1 MDSSN
6 QVSLE
11 AQREIDVRCDA
22 FESKWRSGDA
32 PRLSDFLEE
41 VAEGLRGPL
50 LRELLV
56 IEFQY
61 RRSPDGKSASDQELI
76 EAHPELEEELVKQL
90 AALRKSGEA
99 MGGVALSADTI
110 ETIVVGSKQGIDS
123 AGLHIRCPHCNN
135 PVELLDDSVD
145 KDVTCV
151 SCGSTFNLI
160 EEDNSPE
167 ARMSGRKLGR
177 FQLIEQLGVGGFG
190 SVWKARDEEL
200 DRFVAVKIPR
210 RAGLE
215 RPETQLFFREART
228 VAQLRHP
235 NIVPIHEIGRDQEN
249 GTIYIVSELVY
260 GSSLADW
267 MKDRHCNTREI
278 AELSV
283 PICDALNHAHA
294 QGVIHRDLKP
304 SNVMIDEQDH
314 PFVMD
319 FGLAKREVGEITMT
333 LDGHIVGTPAYMS
346 PEQARGEA
354 HWTDRRTDIYSLG
367 VMLYELAAGELP
379 YRGNAQMQVQQRLTN
394 DAPDPRNLN
403 RHIPAD
409 FATICLKCLERDPNG
424 RYESAEA
431 VGNELRRYL
440 RGEPIRAR
448 PVSRLERT
456 LRWCK
461 RYPLAATTVGLG
473 VFLAIAGPI
482 AAVVM
487 FQQSRTIETRLE
499 ESQGLIK
506 QKESQRRELKG
517 EVAAMQARIHELV
530 GGVPGMEELVP
541 GWRRNLVTRIL
552 DQYYDKMVAA
562 VPDDQADPE
571 GAARVQLSL
580 AMMLEAGHH
589 PLQAID
595 HFEVAAH
602 ILAAL
607 AVEFPQQVRFRVAW
621 ADAAAQLATL
631 YGTEGDKETSL
642 QWSRKSLELRKA
654 LAAENQADALRQV
667 DHLAA
672 VMEATSAEPS
682 LQVKQAQLKT
692 TPILMDQV
700 QQAWPADPEEV
711 YRLSSYL
718 TLRDPLLDWEVTA
731 TRRSE

>member
-1 MDSSN
+1 VHSSN

-11 AQREIDVRCDA
+11 VQREIDVRCDA
-22 FESKWRSGDA
+22 FELKWRSGDA
-32 PRLSDFLEE
+32 PRLCEF
-41 VAEGLRGPL
+41 VEGIADDLRGPL

-61 RRSPDGKSASDQELI
+61 RRSPDGKVASDQDVLD
-76 EAHPELEEELVKQL
+76 AHPELHEELVKQL
-90 AALRKSGEA
+90 TALRKSGATVE
-99 MGGVALSADTI
+99 GVAPSADTT
-110 ETIVVGSKQGIDS
+110 ETIVVGSQHGVDS
-123 AGLHIRCPHCNN
+123 VGLHIRCPHCNN
-135 PVELLDDSVD
+135 PVELLDDSID
-145 KDVTCV
+145 KDVTCAT
-151 SCGSTFNLI
+151 CGSTFNLI
-160 EEDNSPE
+160 EEDDSPE

-177 FQLIEQLGVGGFG
+177 FQLIEQLGIGGFG

-215 RPETQLFFREART
+215 RSEAELFLREARA

-249 GTIYIVSELVY
+249 GTIYIVSELIY

-267 MKDRHCNTREI
+267 MKDRHPNTREI
-278 AELSV
+278 AELGV
-283 PICDALNHAHA
+283 AICDALYHAHS

-304 SNVMIDEQDH
+304 SNVMIDGQDQ

-354 HWTDRRTDIYSLG
+354 HWTDRRTDIYSFG

-440 RGEPIRAR
+440 RGEPVRAR
-448 PVSRLERT
+448 PVSRLERGI
-456 LRWCK
+456 RWCR
-461 RYPLAATTVGLG
+461 RYPLAATTIGLG
-473 VFLAIAGPI
+473 AFLAIAGPV

-487 FQQSRTIETRLE
+487 FQQSKMIETRLE

-506 QKESQRRELKG
+506 QKENQRRELKG
-517 EVAAMQARIHELV
+517 EVAALQTRINGLV
-530 GGVPGMEELVP
+530 GGTPGMEEVVP
-541 GWRRNLVTRIL
+541 GWRRNLVTRLL
-552 DQYYDKMVAA
+552 DQYYDDVVGAL
-562 VPDDQADPE
+562 PDDQADPE
-571 GAARVQLSL
+571 GAARTQLSL
-580 AMMLEAGHH
+580 AMMLQVSQRPA
-589 PLQAID
+589 LAIK
-595 HFEVAAH
+595 HFEVAAR
-602 ILAAL
+602 ILATL
-607 AVEFPQQVRFRVAW
+607 AEEFPQQVRYRVAW
-621 ADAAAQLATL
+621 ADSAAQLATL
-631 YGTEGDKETSL
+631 YGIQGDQEASL
-642 QWSRKSLELRKA
+642 EWARKSLELRKR
-654 LAAENQADALRQV
+654 LAAQNQDNALHQV

-672 VMEATSAEPS
+672 VLEAASVEPS
-682 LQVKQAQLKT
+682 LQVQQSQLLT

-700 QQAWPADPEEV
+700 KQAWPTDPGEV
-711 YRLSSYL
+711 YKLSSYL
-718 TLRDPLLDWEVTA
+718 TLRDPLLDWEVAA
-731 TRRSE
+731 TSPPE